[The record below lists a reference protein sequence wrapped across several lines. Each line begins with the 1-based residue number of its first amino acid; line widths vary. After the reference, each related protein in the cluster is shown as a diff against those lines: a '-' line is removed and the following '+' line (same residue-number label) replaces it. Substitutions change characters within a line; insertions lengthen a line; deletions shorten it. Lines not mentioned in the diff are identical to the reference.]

1 MPASSSTS
9 RRARRAGSGAA
20 PAVDA
25 EGGAPRVALDHAF
38 EHPELLRQALTHR
51 SYGTPNNERLE
62 FVGDAVLNC
71 VVGRALFERFPDM
84 PEGDLSRMRA
94 HLVNQE
100 TLAQVAR
107 RIDLGSAIRVGE
119 GEMKSGGTDRASILA
134 DAMEAV
140 FGAVFV
146 DGGYD
151 AARRVIDA
159 VYAVVL
165 SEADPTALG
174 KDPKTRLQEW
184 LQAKRLPVP
193 EYAIVKTS
201 GEAHSQTFAVE
212 CRIPDLGIVAQGF
225 GTSRRAAEQ
234 EAAQQALRALPKGA
248 RGG

>member
-9 RRARRAGSGAA
+9 RRAPPAASAAA
-20 PAVDA
+20 PATDA

-38 EHPELLRQALTHR
+38 ERPELLRQALTHR

-71 VVGRALFERFPDM
+71 VVGRALYERFPDM

-94 HLVNQE
+94 HLVNQD

-107 RIDLGSAIRVGE
+107 RIDLGRAIRVGE
-119 GEMKSGGTDRASILA
+119 GEMKSGGTGRASILA

-140 FGAVFV
+140 FGAVFL
-146 DGGYD
+146 DGGYE
-151 AARRVIDA
+151 AACRVIDG
-159 VYAVVL
+159 VYADVL
-165 SEADPTALG
+165 READPTALG

-193 EYAIVKTS
+193 EYAIVATS
-201 GEAHSQTFAVE
+201 GEAHSQTFEVE
-212 CRIPDLGIVAQGF
+212 CRIPDLGIVAQGS

-234 EAAQQALRALPKGA
+234 DAAQQALGALPKGR